1 MGICWFTYSN
11 SLIILRQPFELPCL
25 RFCIILW
32 GIFHCLLFHRWAVQ
46 CFRITGSRSVFR
58 IIHIMKLKC
67 QRLEFF
73 FRFPSRI
80 LLTVWYLRLHRLVF
94 LTSFFVP
101 GNIASVPEVCQYFP
115 IKISPFLKFL
125 TLLQF

>member
-32 GIFHCLLFHRWAVQ
+32 GIFHCLWFHRWAVR
-46 CFRITGSRSVFR
+46 CFRITGLQSVFR
-58 IIHIMKLKC
+58 KVRKVPEEH
-67 QRLEFF
+67 QRPVSA

-125 TLLQF
+125 TIFQF